1 MYIFITYN
9 FHHMKLLK
17 TLFLL
22 SITSLITNTAYASSV
37 DQIDVLNS
45 HEIELTL
52 SQDVVMWD
60 NVTWDIKVLKDILV
74 SFAVRDINDYNKVIL
89 TLEEDLEML
98 TNYNLLTIFG
108 ANGNID
114 FKTEKSLD
122 DIEVMNAFQPE
133 NQWISKI
140 VTINERTLEV
150 YFKHPVE
157 DTEFEFKI
165 FSEIFVDSIVTT
177 GTKTVKLHLE
187 NAVTSYSQYMLMIL
201 SLQDAN
207 FKNLKFE
214 EELYNFETLWS
225 VEMVREETPAID
237 DNWEEVNELENIAL
251 NAAETPDTGAET
263 WILVM
268 LTLLV
273 NAGLLIR
280 KKMKN

>member
-1 MYIFITYN
+1 
-9 FHHMKLLK
+9 MKLLK

>member
-1 MYIFITYN
+1 
-9 FHHMKLLK
+9 
-17 TLFLL
+17 
-22 SITSLITNTAYASSV
+22 
-37 DQIDVLNS
+37 
-45 HEIELTL
+45 
-52 SQDVVMWD
+52 
-60 NVTWDIKVLKDILV
+60 
-74 SFAVRDINDYNKVIL
+74 
-89 TLEEDLEML
+89 
-98 TNYNLLTIFG
+98 
-108 ANGNID
+108 
-114 FKTEKSLD
+114 
-122 DIEVMNAFQPE
+122 MNAFPPE
-133 NQWISKI
+133 NQWIAKI

-165 FSEIFVDSIVTT
+165 FSEIFVDSITNT
-177 GTKTVKLHLE
+177 GTKSVKLHLE

-214 EELYNFETLWS
+214 EELYNFETLWT
-225 VEMVREETPAID
+225 VEIIKEDTPTID
-237 DNWEEVNELENIAL
+237 DNGEEVTELENIAL

-280 KKMKN
+280 KKIKN